1 MVIEA
6 CLVGLSGEGLIL
18 SGIGI
23 GSDVCRKECMLVV
36 LGREGGV
43 AECKIRAGLIQ
54 VKVE

>member
-6 CLVGLSGEGLIL
+6 CLVGLSGERLIL

-23 GSDVCRKECMLVV
+23 GCDVCRKECMLVV
-36 LGREGGV
+36 FGIEGGV
-43 AECKIRAGLIQ
+43 AERKIQAGLIQ